1 MASNIN
7 ANNID
12 GAFPVAGQDNDSQ
25 GFRDNF
31 TNAKNNFSYAKSEIE
46 DLQSKVLLKTALSG
60 DILSN
65 ALNDTVLSGA
75 QVLDF
80 SETRVALG
88 TTSGTVTLDH
98 TLGHY
103 QTVTTNGN
111 VTLAFSNL
119 PPAGQRGRIRLQIVI
134 ANVAHTLTLP
144 AAVSLGTNQLQ
155 GYSSNV
161 ITFAATGTYE
171 FEFTTHDAGTA
182 ITIFD
187 MSRPGKLFKNP
198 VLLDGSE
205 DLANAG
211 AASLTKTSSYFST
224 AVAETATLAA
234 GESGQIKTFCLSPP
248 PLALSSVTITGT
260 GGTFSCSATTLEVG
274 QQVTIAGTLGG
285 TGSISGYLNPT
296 SYYIIT
302 TNGTTTFTLST
313 SLGGGAITTTAGTP
327 TGLTYSVVGP
337 MVITVTN
344 AGWKTSGTG
353 TITFDTIGDA
363 CTLQYVNS
371 KWFCIGNNGA
381 TFA

>member
-31 TNAKNNFSYAKSEIE
+31 TNAKNNFSYAKSEIQ

-60 DILSN
+60 DILNN

-111 VTLAFSNL
+111 VTLAFSNF
-119 PPAGQRGRIRLQIVI
+119 PPAGQLGRIRLQIVI

-187 MSRPGKLFKNP
+187 MSRSGLG
-198 VLLDGSE
+198 GSE

-211 AASLTKTSSYFST
+211 AASLTKTSSYFT
-224 AVAETATLAA
+224 TGAAETGTLAA
-234 GESGQIKTFCLSPP
+234 GTAGQIKVFS
-248 PLALSSVTITGT
+248 AVDIT
-260 GGTFSCSATTLEVG
+260 S
-274 QQVTIAGTLGG
+274 
-285 TGSISGYLNPT
+285 GS
-296 SYYIIT
+296 
-302 TNGTTTFTLST
+302 
-313 SLGGGAITTTAGTP
+313 
-327 TGLTYSVVGP
+327 

-344 AGWKTSGTG
+344 AGWKSSGTG
-353 TITFDTIGDA
+353 TITFASRGTGCI
-363 CTLQYVNS
+363 LQYTNS

>member
-60 DILSN
+60 DILNN

-111 VTLAFSNL
+111 VTLAFSNF
-119 PPAGQRGRIRLQIVI
+119 PPAGQLGRIRLQIVI

-187 MSRPGKLFKNP
+187 MSRSGLG
-198 VLLDGSE
+198 GSE

-211 AASLTKTSSYFST
+211 AASLTKTSSYFT
-224 AVAETATLAA
+224 TGAAETGTLAA
-234 GESGQIKTFCLSPP
+234 GTAGQIKVFS
-248 PLALSSVTITGT
+248 AVDIT
-260 GGTFSCSATTLEVG
+260 S
-274 QQVTIAGTLGG
+274 
-285 TGSISGYLNPT
+285 GS
-296 SYYIIT
+296 
-302 TNGTTTFTLST
+302 
-313 SLGGGAITTTAGTP
+313 
-327 TGLTYSVVGP
+327 

-344 AGWKTSGTG
+344 AGWKSSGTG
-353 TITFDTIGDA
+353 TITFASRGTGCI
-363 CTLQYVNS
+363 LQYTNS

>member
-7 ANNID
+7 TNNID

-31 TNAKNNFSYAKSEIE
+31 TNSKNNFSYAKSEIE
-46 DLQSKVLLKTALSG
+46 DLQSKVLLKSALNG

-65 ALNDTVLSGA
+65 SLNDTVLSGA

-103 QTVTTNGN
+103 QTITTNGN
-111 VTLAFSNL
+111 VTLAFSNW
-119 PPAGQRGRIRLQIVI
+119 PPAGQLGRIRLQIVI

-144 AAVSLGTNQLQ
+144 AAVSLGTDQLQ

-171 FEFTTHDAGTA
+171 FEFTTHDAGTE

-211 AASLTKTSSYFST
+211 AASLTKTASYFT
-224 AVAETATLAA
+224 TGAAETGTLAA
-234 GESGQIKTFCLSPP
+234 GTAGQIKVFS
-248 PLALSSVTITGT
+248 AVDVT
-260 GGTFSCSATTLEVG
+260 S
-274 QQVTIAGTLGG
+274 
-285 TGSISGYLNPT
+285 GS
-296 SYYIIT
+296 
-302 TNGTTTFTLST
+302 
-313 SLGGGAITTTAGTP
+313 
-327 TGLTYSVVGP
+327 

-344 AGWKTSGTG
+344 AGWKSSGTG
-353 TITFDTIGDA
+353 TITFASRGTGCI
-363 CTLQYVNS
+363 LQYTNS

>member
-171 FEFTTHDAGTA
+171 FEFTTDNAGTA

-187 MSRPGKLFKNP
+187 MSRSGLG
-198 VLLDGSE
+198 GSE

-211 AASLTKTSSYFST
+211 AASLTKTSSYFTTGNNDS
-224 AVAETATLAA
+224 VISPETGTLAA
-234 GESGQIKTFCLSPP
+234 GTNGQVKTF
-248 PLALSSVTITGT
+248 AAVD
-260 GGTFSCSATTLEVG
+260 V
-274 QQVTIAGTLGG
+274 
-285 TGSISGYLNPT
+285 
-296 SYYIIT
+296 
-302 TNGTTTFTLST
+302 
-313 SLGGGAITTTAGTP
+313 SLGD
-327 TGLTYSVVGP
+327 

-344 AGWKTSGTG
+344 AGWKSIGTG
-353 TITFDTIGDA
+353 TITFDSDGQA
-363 CTLQYVNS
+363 CTLQYINA